1 MKKSRKG
8 APGVIEVAKR
18 AGVSPAT
25 VSRYFNAPE
34 LLKPDTRAKVQSAAE
49 ALGYLKRSSTINESH
64 RFTGTIGLVVP
75 TIDNAIF
82 AEVIE
87 AFATRLRELDLTLLI
102 AAHGYDLDE
111 EIGIVRSLLARKI
124 DGVVV
129 VGFEHSDVAMRMLR
143 TQSVPVLSIW
153 NYQIMSALPC
163 IGCDNVLA
171 GEMAAQSVVDM
182 GHTAIAVLF
191 PPVDAN
197 DRAADR
203 RHGAI
208 ETLSKAQIQIPPNWL
223 HDCPYDLGYAK
234 RIAKKILANDQRP
247 SAFLCGNDVIAHG
260 VMLAAQALNIKIPE
274 QLSVV
279 GIGDFRGSAEFEPGL
294 STVRFP
300 ARRIGIAAA
309 DRISKASYG
318 TWEPDSC
325 QLIPHR
331 WVERGSLA
339 VFDAVL

>member
-25 VSRYFNAPE
+25 VSRYFNTPD
-34 LLKPDTRAKVQSAAE
+34 LLKPETCLKVQNAAE
-49 ALGYLKRSSTINESH
+49 ALGYLKSSSAMNESH

-102 AAHGYDLDE
+102 AAHGYDLSE
-111 EIGIVRSLLARKI
+111 EVGIVRSLLARKI

-129 VGFEHSDVAMRMLR
+129 VGFEHSDVAMRMLS

-163 IGCDNVLA
+163 IGCDNVAA
-171 GEMAAQSVVDM
+171 GEMAARALVDM
-182 GHTAIAVLF
+182 GHTEIALLF
-191 PPVDAN
+191 PSSLAN
-197 DRAADR
+197 DRASDR
-203 RHGAI
+203 RQGA
-208 ETLSKAQIQIPPNWL
+208 LNVLAQANLIVQPDWA

-234 RIAKKILANDQRP
+234 QIAKELLSQTPRP
-247 SAFLCGNDVIAHG
+247 KAFLCGNDVIAHG
-260 VMLAAQALNIKIPE
+260 VMLAAQALEIKIPA
-274 QLSVV
+274 QLSIV

-294 STVRFP
+294 TTVRFP
-300 ARRIGIAAA
+300 AKRIGIAAA

-318 TWEPDSC
+318 TWESDSC

-339 VFDAVL
+339 LAE

>member
-1 MKKSRKG
+1 MRQNRKG

-25 VSRYFNAPE
+25 VSRYFNTPE
-34 LLKPDTRAKVQSAAE
+34 LLKPETCTKVQNAAE
-49 ALGYLKRSSTINESH
+49 ALGYLKRSSLANESH

-82 AEVIE
+82 SEVIE

-129 VGFEHSDVAMRMLR
+129 VGFEHSDIAMRMLR
-143 TQSVPVLSIW
+143 TQSIPVLSIW
-153 NYQIMSALPC
+153 NYQVMSELPC
-163 IGCDNVLA
+163 IGCDNVAA
-171 GEMAAQSVVDM
+171 GEMAAQAIVDT
-182 GHTAIAVLF
+182 GHTDIALLF

-203 RHGAI
+203 RQGAMK
-208 ETLSKAQIQIPPNWL
+208 TLQNANIQIHAEWL
-223 HDCPYDLGYAK
+223 NDCPYDLGYAK
-234 RIAKKILANDQRP
+234 RIAKLLLDQPKRP

-260 VMLAAQALNIKIPE
+260 VMLAAQALSIKIPE

-300 ARRIGIAAA
+300 AKRIGIAAA

-318 TWEPDSC
+318 TWESGSC

-339 VFDAVL
+339 VL

>member
-1 MKKSRKG
+1 MGRSRKG

-25 VSRYFNAPE
+25 VSRYFNTPE
-34 LLKPDTRAKVQSAAE
+34 LLKPETCAKVQNAAE
-49 ALGYLKRSSTINESH
+49 ALGYLKRSSPINESH

-129 VGFEHSDVAMRMLR
+129 VGFEHSDIAMRMLR

-153 NYQIMSALPC
+153 NYQIMSELPC
-163 IGCDNVLA
+163 IGCDNVAA
-171 GEMAAQSVVDM
+171 GEMAAQAVIDM
-182 GHTAIAVLF
+182 GHSDIALLF
-191 PPVDAN
+191 PPTDAN

-203 RHGAI
+203 RRGAMG
-208 ETLSKAQIQIPPNWL
+208 TLEKANIQVDTKWQ

-234 RIAKKILANDQRP
+234 RIAKGLLEQAGRP

-260 VMLAAQALNIKIPE
+260 VMLAAQALDLKIPD

-300 ARRIGIAAA
+300 AKRIGISAA

-339 VFDAVL
+339 VCNS